1 MCSSISSVVHQTH
14 SSGMSALASTLGA
27 LAVSASGQAT
37 VKRRKK
43 SAAAPNP
50 KKMFEE
56 AQMVRRVKAYLNN
69 IKVITDEDK
78 LHELSLECEPSG
90 GSAPN
95 TVTIRKRHPS
105 PTLSTTSSTSST
117 SEGRKIQL
125 AAALNSANGK
135 LPYHF
140 DHHFANRV
148 TDCNDYVMCS
158 RLRTHTDPND
168 RRPPKFGAAS
178 PQAVKK
184 LLSLSEQNKTRP
196 HQPRQFNNLMSHVG
210 PANAPNSFG
219 MCPNTATSIGLG
231 KHPNCATACPF
242 IPLSLTAQ
250 NSFVTTT
257 PLETPASDPTLR
269 QASGLPSLYYHHS
282 SSGLPTNPS
291 PTPSTNSHR
300 SGGSYLVTFML
311 ILYTISV
318 DRSVELRRHSFR
330 SFLMCF
336 VPIDTVSYPTHSHGF
351 GGQTANNYTANSGIA
366 CLPTRAV
373 HERSHS
379 DGTTAPLPS
388 VDLSMESSSVT
399 SLSNLPLRKHA
410 ITSGKQWPC
419 AGSPSALSI
428 LYG

>member
-1 MCSSISSVVHQTH
+1 MFLVSVAFHPVHHQTH

-135 LPYHF
+135 YIISLDFFVEQALASQISYDIDLTECCTLF
-140 DHHFANRV
+140 TR
-148 TDCNDYVMCS
+148 TDS
-158 RLRTHTDPND
+158 ND

-196 HQPRQFNNLMSHVG
+196 HQPRQFNNLISHVG
-210 PANAPNSFG
+210 ATNPPNSFG
-219 MCPNTATSIGLG
+219 ICPNTSVSIGLG
-231 KHPNCATACPF
+231 MHEKKKEKLLQMFAFSVYSHRYKNSFITTKTKNTSIRSNATASIRPS
-242 IPLSLTAQ
+242 ITLLS
-250 NSFVTTT
+250 S
-257 PLETPASDPTLR
+257 
-269 QASGLPSLYYHHS
+269 
-282 SSGLPTNPS
+282 
-291 PTPSTNSHR
+291 
-300 SGGSYLVTFML
+300 
-311 ILYTISV
+311 
-318 DRSVELRRHSFR
+318 
-330 SFLMCF
+330 
-336 VPIDTVSYPTHSHGF
+336 
-351 GGQTANNYTANSGIA
+351 
-366 CLPTRAV
+366 
-373 HERSHS
+373 
-379 DGTTAPLPS
+379 
-388 VDLSMESSSVT
+388 
-399 SLSNLPLRKHA
+399 
-410 ITSGKQWPC
+410 
-419 AGSPSALSI
+419 
-428 LYG
+428 